1 MGAVLAVLVM
11 LLIEQVAFRL
21 PVSSSV
27 KKPDSVAAY
36 HKIGEVMSDIDRH
49 YLGEIDEQQLTDYM
63 FYGLVAG
70 LDDPYSTYY
79 TKEEYEEILRSRSGE
94 YKGIGV
100 SVANREDGALYI
112 SGVSENGPADRAGIL
127 ENDIILKI
135 NGEDFENA
143 SFDAAADFIRG
154 LKNDEVELTVLR
166 EQTGET
172 LTFSMER
179 EKIETY
185 SVAYGVTEEG
195 LGYIQI
201 SSFTAL
207 TAKQF
212 SAAREELEKQNV
224 KGLIIDLR
232 DNLGGLVTG
241 VRDTLSD
248 FIPKGN
254 LLVYTEDKNGNRKE
268 EKSSGGEPFEIPVAV
283 LVNADTA
290 SASEIFAGCIQDY
303 GLGTVI
309 GTVTFGKGIVQNSYT
324 LSDGSVVKLTAS
336 HYYTPGGNNIHGVG
350 ITPDILVEN
359 TEEEDLQYEKAVE
372 ILMEDL

>member
-11 LLIEQVAFRL
+11 LLIQQVAFRL

-27 KKPDSVAAY
+27 KKPDSAAAY
-36 HKIGEVMSDIDRH
+36 HKIDEVMSDIDRH
-49 YLGEIDEQQLTDYM
+49 YLGEFDEQLLADYM

-70 LDDPYSTYY
+70 LEDQYSTYY
-79 TKEEYEEILRSRSGE
+79 TKEEYEEISRSRSGE
-94 YKGIGV
+94 YKGIGI

-112 SGVSENGPADRAGIL
+112 SSVSENGPAGRAGIL
-127 ENDIILKI
+127 MDDIILKI

-143 SFDAAADFIRG
+143 SFGDAADFIRG
-154 LKNDEVELTVLR
+154 LKNDEVELTIFR
-166 EQTGET
+166 EQTDET
-172 LTFSMER
+172 LTFSMQR
-179 EKIETY
+179 ENIEAY
-185 SVAYGVTEEG
+185 SVVYALTEEE
-195 LGYIQI
+195 LGYINI
-201 SSFTAL
+201 SSFTAV

-212 SAAREELEKQNV
+212 SEAREELEKQGA

-248 FIPKGN
+248 FVPKGE

-268 EKSSGGEPFEIPVAV
+268 ETSSGGEPFEIPVAV

-290 SASEIFAGCIQDY
+290 SAAEIFAGCVQDY

-324 LSDGSVVKLTAS
+324 LSDGSVVKLTSS
-336 HYYTPGGNNIHGVG
+336 HYYTPNGNDIHGVG
-350 ITPDILVEN
+350 ITPDIVVEN
-359 TEEEDLQYEKAVE
+359 TDTEDLQYKKAVE
-372 ILMEDL
+372 ILTENL